1 MENNKMKKLL
11 ILLLAAIAMLTGCN
25 GDAPPENPVFGQG
38 KEYTLG
44 ELSFKTENEV
54 DDFSMYEIQVI
65 DGEYIIK
72 ITCWPLQE
80 NEPDIYEDVKHII
93 SMHNDLWN
101 TLSQAN
107 PDAERNTDMQRKTAE
122 IDGYKADAI
131 MFYSQIIMPEGWE
144 YYNFQQFLESA
155 KITTEK
161 YSYTITYIGYTEE
174 DTVLDMEYLKE
185 RARNI
190 YYGIEITPETK

>member
-1 MENNKMKKLL
+1 MKKAL
-11 ILLLAAIAMLTGCN
+11 ILVLATIVMLTGCN

-44 ELSFKTENEV
+44 ELSFKTENDVIEL
-54 DDFSMYEIQVI
+54 SIYEFWVI

-72 ITCWPLQE
+72 MTCNPLLE
-80 NEPDIYEDVKHII
+80 NETNICEDVKHII
-93 SMHNDLWN
+93 SAQNELWN
-101 TLSQAN
+101 TLSQST
-107 PDAERNTDMQRKTAE
+107 PDADCNRDMQRKTTE

-131 MFYSQIIMPEGWE
+131 MFYTQIIMPEGWE

-190 YYGIEITPETK
+190 YYGIEINP